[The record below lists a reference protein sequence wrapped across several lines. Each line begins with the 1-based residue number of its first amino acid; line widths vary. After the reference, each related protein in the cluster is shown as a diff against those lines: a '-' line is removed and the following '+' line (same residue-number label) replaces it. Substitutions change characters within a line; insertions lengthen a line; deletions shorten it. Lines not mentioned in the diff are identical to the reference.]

1 MNLKAAR
8 QRQKA
13 LRDANRKARRPDR
26 DDVARVAL
34 FWLIRRAVEKGQEVE
49 LEKFQDVIVSMLIEQ
64 GFDESECDVV
74 FDDLVSKYRSGGL
87 PFRRKLHLLYPGGPI
102 RTSELPFNRSVDLR
116 CLLLSVSLDA

>member
-49 LEKFQDVIVSMLIEQ
+49 LEKFQDVIVSLLIEQ
-64 GFDESECDVV
+64 GFDERECDVV

-87 PFRRKLHLLYPGGPI
+87 PFRRKLHLLYPEGA
-102 RTSELPFNRSVDLR
+102 DQ
-116 CLLLSVSLDA
+116 DA